1 LSAEEQ
7 KSLDGIQLNLQFD
20 LALSESTPERVIKY
34 LGSLDAV
41 YERINTLFPTET
53 VSTKDVLT
61 SLVNMSSPFV
71 EIIHQLQKNKGL
83 ADLPIQLVNELYDND
98 GKPVDG
104 VFDPRTRTIQINRNA
119 TKLIDKVI
127 VHELIHAATWDI
139 IVGKTQLA

>member
-1 LSAEEQ
+1 MSII
-7 KSLDGIQLNLQFD
+7 IQLNLQFD
-20 LALSESTPERVIKY
+20 LALSESTPERVVKY

-53 VSTKDVLT
+53 VPAKDVLT
-61 SLVNMSSPFV
+61 SLINLSSPFV

-83 ADLPIQLVNELYDND
+83 TDIPIQLVNELYDNN

-119 TKLIDKVI
+119 SKLIDKVI
-127 VHELIHAATWDI
+127 VHELIHAATWDT